1 MKKILT
7 LLLLILIPTTHTFA
21 AFSYYRSVTIDKT
34 KVSGAVATPSN
45 FPVLING
52 VYSYLATTGNGGRV
66 QNANGY
72 DVGFYTSSD
81 CATGKM
87 NWETVMYSA
96 TTGTVEYWVKAS
108 SLSTTTDTVFYMC
121 MGDSSITTDQSSKTS
136 VWDSNYKGVWHMPDG
151 TTLTAN
157 DSTSNAAD
165 GTLSGPPTAT
175 SGQIDGAASLASSQ
189 YITKTSGFTSSFG
202 DFTLSAWIRPTGT
215 DVNGNTI
222 FQDSRSGNGLVVFT
236 NTSRQVDL
244 TQRGVANNPF
254 SSLTVANNKT
264 YYLTVTRTGTTAIGY
279 LYNFTDTSSTTQS
292 RSFNTSSAVSG
303 DGGYYIGRLDLGG
316 FNWIGWLDEVRV
328 SSSVRSADW
337 IKTEYNNQS
346 ATSTFYTIGSETP
359 TVVIQYFN
367 RMIVWAKTIINS
379 FVIIN

>member
-121 MGDSSITTDQSSKTS
+121 MGDSSITTDQSNVSG
-136 VWDSNYKGVWHMPDG
+136 VWDANYVGVWHMG
-151 TTLTAN
+151 TPSSLSAT
-157 DSTSNAAD
+157 DSIGNGN
-165 GTLSGPPTAT
+165 GTIVGSPSSGAGKIGGGLVMTGT
-175 SGQIDGAASLASSQ
+175 SQ
-189 YITKTSGFTSSFG
+189 YINAGNSSVYNFTSSAFTVEAWLKHNSTNPNFQTFIKRG
-202 DFTLSAWIRPTGT
+202 DYT
-215 DVNGNTI
+215 VNGWY
-222 FQDSRSGNGLVVFT
+222 FQTDNASPKTSPWFATNQSGTYQLTAATTALNKGGWTHLVAVRNGSSVRIYADGVDKV
-236 NTSRQVDL
+236 TSA
-244 TQRGVANNPF
+244 GSHNNPT
-254 SSLTVANNKT
+254 S
-264 YYLTVTRTGTTAIGY
+264 VTTDLLIGTWKDIM
-279 LYNFTDTSSTTQS
+279 
-292 RSFNTSSAVSG
+292 
-303 DGGYYIGRLDLGG
+303 
-316 FNWIGWLDEVRV
+316 DEVRI
-328 SSSVRSADW
+328 SNTNRSLDW

-346 ATSTFYTIGSETP
+346 ATSTFYTIGSENSL
-359 TVVIQYFN
+359 VVVQYFN

-379 FVIIN
+379 FVTIN